1 MPLRPSNIR
10 ELDKIESGFKKFVKN
25 KRILDLIINEISRK
39 LLPEIQ
45 CDQLFYEDAD
55 EDGLYGGVVNP
66 NFEPDVVWEIHEDKW
81 LPLLRRA
88 DRGFDALCEE
98 YLAAAIRGM
107 GGVASRQVLEEAEYW
122 LDSAVNE
129 SFWGEL
135 PEISGEIFADEY
147 DDMRGD
153 CKDSE
158 DRDRDPY
165 RYYGVSETRLASSRS
180 SLIRLASSLE
190 KGSPERKVIL
200 AGLKKAGL
208 ACPK

>member
-1 MPLRPSNIR
+1 MSPRPNNIR

-39 LLPEIQ
+39 LLPEIR
-45 CDQLFYEDAD
+45 CDQLFWEDAD
-55 EDGLYGGVVNP
+55 EDGLYGGVNNP
-66 NFEPDVVWEIHEDKW
+66 TFEPDVVWEIHEDKW

-129 SFWGEL
+129 SFWAEL
-135 PEISGEIFADEY
+135 PEFGEEFEDEY
-147 DDMRGD
+147 NDMRDD

-165 RYYGVSETRLASSRS
+165 RYYGVSETRLASPRS

-190 KGSPERKVIL
+190 KGSPERRAIL
-200 AGLKKAGL
+200 AGLSRTS
-208 ACPK
+208 